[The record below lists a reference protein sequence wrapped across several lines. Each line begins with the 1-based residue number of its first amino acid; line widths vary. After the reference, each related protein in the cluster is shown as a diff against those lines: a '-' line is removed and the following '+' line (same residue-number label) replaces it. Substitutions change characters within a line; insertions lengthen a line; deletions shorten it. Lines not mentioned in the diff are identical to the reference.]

1 MKEDGKVAINVTPF
15 QGTDN
20 FNMSRFNN
28 MISQVNTQA
37 ASTVTLTCIVPVSW
51 TASGGFYFQQ
61 VSVPSM
67 LETDNPVA
75 DILPG
80 DDNDANK
87 LYATAWGNVQSIDTL
102 DDAVKIWC
110 TAAPVTAFP
119 VQFKVVR

>member
-1 MKEDGKVAINVTPF
+1 MAINITPF
-15 QGTDN
+15 QGTDA
-20 FNMSRFNN
+20 FSMATFNN
-28 MISQVNTQA
+28 MISQANTQA
-37 ASTVTLTCIVPVSW
+37 ASTVTLTCTVPVSW
-51 TASGGFYFQQ
+51 TASGSYYFQQ
-61 VSVPSM
+61 VSVPGM
-67 LETDNPVA
+67 LETDNPIA

-80 DDNDANK
+80 DDGDANK

>member
-28 MISQVNTQA
+28 MITQVNTQA
-37 ASTVTLTCIVPVSW
+37 ASTVTLTCTVPVSW

-61 VSVPSM
+61 VSVPGM

-87 LYATAWGNVQSIDTL
+87 LYATAWSNVQSIDTL
-102 DDAVKIWC
+102 DDSVKIWC